1 MSPAPSRLLTTTLC
15 ATAVAVAGG
24 ISGCGST
31 GQRSGASTRPS
42 AETSTRSQAAV
53 GAVASAENAIRAGDL
68 DRALAEFQRAIE
80 NNPTLVP
87 AHMGM
92 GDIYRMRGDYARA
105 EERYARSAQIEPRN
119 FDAQYYHGL
128 MLHLLD
134 RLTEAVQAYLR
145 ALSVRPN
152 DFKANLN
159 LATAYYQLDEN
170 TQALPYARRAVE
182 LNPEDGS
189 ARFNLGAVYAAL
201 SRHQEAVRE
210 YQQAAELLPL
220 NPPLLLNLGE
230 SLGRLDRYEEMANA
244 LTQSLKIEQSPA
256 AWERLG
262 FARFR
267 MGRFDDAR
275 LAFENAL
282 KIDANYY
289 PALNGFGV
297 CRLNDWIRTGRTDQR
312 ARESGLAALRR
323 SLQANKDQPAIL
335 EIVTRYGR

>member
-1 MSPAPSRLLTTTLC
+1 MTATKARLLTSTLC
-15 ATAVAVAGG
+15 AAAIIAGG
-24 ISGCGST
+24 CNSSGSSA
-31 GQRSGASTRPS
+31 SGKSRPS
-42 AETSTRSQAAV
+42 AETSTRSQAAT
-53 GAVASAENAIRAGDL
+53 GAVASAEQAIRDGDL
-68 DRALAEFQRAIE
+68 DRALSEFQRAIQ

-105 EERYARSAQIEPRN
+105 EERYARSAQIEPQN

-145 ALSVRPN
+145 ALSVKPN

-159 LATAYYQLDEN
+159 VATAYYQLDEN

-182 LNPEDGS
+182 LNPEDGP

-201 SRHQEAVRE
+201 NRHGEAVRE
-210 YQQAAELLPL
+210 YQQAAELMPL

-230 SLGRLDRYEEMANA
+230 SLGRLERYEEMSNA
-244 LTQSLKIEQSPA
+244 LAQSLKIEQSPA

-262 FARFR
+262 FAKFR
-267 MGRFDDAR
+267 LGRFDDAR
-275 LAFENAL
+275 SSFENAL
-282 KIDANYY
+282 KLDPGYY

-297 CRLNDWIRTGRTDQR
+297 CRLNDWIRSGRVDQR
-312 ARESGLAALRR
+312 AREAGLNALRR
-323 SLQANKDQPAIL
+323 SLQANRDQPAIL
-335 EIVTRYGR
+335 EIVSRYGR